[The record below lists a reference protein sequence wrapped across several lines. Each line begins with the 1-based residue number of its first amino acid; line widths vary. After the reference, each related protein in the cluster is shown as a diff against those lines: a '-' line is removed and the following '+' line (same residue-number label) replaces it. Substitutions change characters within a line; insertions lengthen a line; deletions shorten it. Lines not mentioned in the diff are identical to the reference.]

1 MTQLYIEDCL
11 KTLERGL
18 EYDYVVASPPDFNEL
33 SKDTSWSYEDFLLSF
48 AKLLNPKGNFVSICI
63 SDRKS
68 GGKVISKHSMVIKVF
83 LELGY
88 ILHTH
93 KLWIKST
100 AIDPMRMN
108 YQHLLTFSRKKQS
121 RPLVTDFKPDVFIV
135 NQHKWKNYTYGMPTR
150 IVELLIN
157 NYTDKNN
164 IVYDPFMG
172 SGTTA
177 EACLNTKR
185 QWLGSEIDKSLEKQI
200 KERVSNL

>member
-1 MTQLYIEDCL
+1 
-11 KTLERGL
+11 
-18 EYDYVVASPPDFNEL
+18 
-33 SKDTSWSYEDFLLSF
+33 
-48 AKLLNPKGNFVSICI
+48 
-63 SDRKS
+63 
-68 GGKVISKHSMVIKVF
+68 
-83 LELGY
+83 
-88 ILHTH
+88 
-93 KLWIKST
+93 
-100 AIDPMRMN
+100 
-108 YQHLLTFSRKKQS
+108 
-121 RPLVTDFKPDVFIV
+121 
-135 NQHKWKNYTYGMPTR
+135 MPTR